1 MEKKNK
7 SMETA
12 KEKIEQTLIN
22 IGVVPSDAWKEDDDW
37 YLLENNGQLI
47 IIREKEAT
55 VESTNE
61 IISTVNIFAPV
72 TSITET
78 MPVEFYKEIYSINND
93 IADGTSLQI
102 AGNKTLFMNIYII
115 QEFYTPEFGIQSI
128 NNVII
133 WARKLKPE
141 LEWKYKDYIL

>member
-1 MEKKNK
+1 
-7 SMETA
+7 META

-22 IGVVPSDAWKEDDDW
+22 IGVAPSDAWKEDDDW

-55 VESTNE
+55 TVEGNNE
-61 IISTVNIFAPV
+61 LINTINISAPV
-72 TSITET
+72 ISISET
-78 MPVEFYKEIYSINND
+78 MPIEFYKEIISINND

-102 AGNKTLFMNIYII
+102 ANNKTVFMNIYII

-133 WARKLKPE
+133 WARKLKPQ

>member
-1 MEKKNK
+1 
-7 SMETA
+7 META

-22 IGVVPSDAWKEDDDW
+22 IGVAPSDAWKEEDDW
-37 YLLENNGQLI
+37 YLLENNGTLI
-47 IIREKEAT
+47 IFREKEAT
-55 VESTNE
+55 TVEGNNE
-61 IISTVNIFAPV
+61 LINTINISAPV
-72 TSITET
+72 ISISET
-78 MPVEFYKEIYSINND
+78 MPIEFYKEIISINND

-133 WARKLKPE
+133 WTRKLKPE

>member
-1 MEKKNK
+1 
-7 SMETA
+7 META

-22 IGVVPSDAWKEDDDW
+22 IGVAPSDAWKEEDDW

-72 TSITET
+72 ISITET
-78 MPVEFYKEIYSINND
+78 MPVEFYKEIFSINND

-102 AGNKTLFMNIYII
+102 AGNETLFMNIYIL
-115 QEFYTPEFGIQSI
+115 QEFYTPDFGIHSI
-128 NNVII
+128 KNII
-133 WARKLKPE
+133 TWARKLKPE

>member
-1 MEKKNK
+1 
-7 SMETA
+7 META
-12 KEKIEQTLIN
+12 KEKIEQTLFN
-22 IGVVPSDAWKEDDDW
+22 IGVKPSDAWQEDDGW

-55 VESTNE
+55 VETTNE
-61 IISTVNIFAPV
+61 IISTVNIFTPV

-78 MPVEFYKEIYSINND
+78 MPIEFYKEIFSINND

-102 AGNKTLFMNIYII
+102 ANNKTLFMNIYII
-115 QEFYTPEFGIQSI
+115 REFYTPEFGIQSI
-128 NNVII
+128 NNII
-133 WARKLKPE
+133 YWARKLKPE

>member
-1 MEKKNK
+1 
-7 SMETA
+7 METT

-22 IGVVPSDAWKEDDDW
+22 IGVAPSDAWQEDDGW

-78 MPVEFYKEIYSINND
+78 MPVEFYKEIFSINND

-102 AGNKTLFMNIYII
+102 ADNKTLFMNIYII
-115 QEFYTPEFGIQSI
+115 QEFYTPDFGIVNI
-128 NNVII
+128 KNII
-133 WARKLKPE
+133 YWARKLKPE
-141 LEWKYKDYIL
+141 LEWKYKEYIL